1 MDAQH
6 LTFGDNAFDVV
17 LSCNLTWNLEH
28 PGRAYAEWL
37 RVLKPGGVLLNFDAN
52 RHVHLFDME
61 FARLYAEDAQ
71 KLRDM
76 GYAVEDEH
84 GDPAWTS

>member
-1 MDAQH
+1 
-6 LTFGDNAFDVV
+6 
-17 LSCNLTWNLEH
+17 
-28 PGRAYAEWL
+28 
-37 RVLKPGGVLLNFDAN
+37 
-52 RHVHLFDME
+52 ME
-61 FARLYAEDAQ
+61 LARLYAEDAQ